1 MPKKYFNYKTKMTNK
16 VVANADQA
24 VEDIRDGAT
33 LMLGGFGLCGI
44 PENSIAALLK
54 KGVKNLTCI
63 SNNAGVDDFGIGLM
77 LKTHQVK
84 KMISSYVGENKEFER
99 QLLSGELEVE
109 LTPQGTLAERIRAGG
124 AGIPAFYT
132 PAGVGTEVAE
142 GKQVREFDGK
152 KYIEEKWLKADFAII
167 KAWKG
172 DTAGNL
178 IFKGTTQNFSPMM
191 AAAGK
196 ITIAEVE
203 ELVPAGSLDPAQIHT
218 PGIYVQRIF
227 QGKNYEKRIEQR
239 TTAPHAPRG
248 GAKNADSETKLAFGE
263 LKVAP
268 PLGAGLDKNQIA
280 QRIAREVKDGYYVNL
295 GIGIPTLVAN
305 YIPEGIN
312 VVLQSENGLLGI
324 GPFPTEENVDADLIN
339 AGKQTVTMIDGS
351 SLFSSAESFAMIRGG
366 HVDLTILGAME
377 VSENGDIAN
386 WKIPGKMVK
395 GMGGAMDLVA
405 SADNIIVAMQHVNK
419 AGESKLLKSCNLP
432 ITGLACVKKIV
443 TELAVLEVMPEGGFK
458 LLETAPGITVEDV
471 KKATEGK
478 LIIADD
484 VKEMVF

>member
-1 MPKKYFNYKTKMTNK
+1 MINK
-16 VVANADQA
+16 VISGAAEAVA
-24 VEDIRDGAT
+24 DIQDGAT

-44 PENSIAALLK
+44 PENSISALLE

-77 LKTHQVK
+77 LKSKQVK

-142 GKQVREFDGK
+142 GKEIQEFDGK
-152 KYIEEKWLKADFAII
+152 KYVRESWLKADFAII

-178 IFKGTTQNFSPMM
+178 IFKGTAQNFSPMM

-203 ELVPAGSLDPAQIHT
+203 ELVPVGGLDPAQIHT

-227 QGKNYEKRIEQR
+227 QGKDYEKRIEQR
-239 TTAPHAPRG
+239 TVSTIESNLQPLT
-248 GAKNADSETKLAFGE
+248 ETSPSMVSTQA
-263 LKVAP
+263 V
-268 PLGAGLDKNQIA
+268 GLDKNQIA
-280 QRIAREVKDGYYVNL
+280 KRIAREVKDGYYVNL

-312 VVLQSENGLLGI
+312 AVLQSENGLLGI
-324 GPFPTEENVDADLIN
+324 GPFPNEDKVDPDLIN
-339 AGKQTVTMIDGS
+339 AGKQTVTLLDGS
-351 SLFSSAESFAMIRGG
+351 ALFSSAESFAMIRGG

-377 VSENGDIAN
+377 VSENGDISN

-405 SADNIIVAMQHVNK
+405 SAENIIVAMQHVNK
-419 AGESKLLKSCNLP
+419 AGESKLLKTCSLP
-432 ITGLACVKKIV
+432 ITGLRCVKKIV
-443 TELAVLEVMPEGGFK
+443 TELAVLEIMPEGGFK
-458 LLETAPGITVEDV
+458 LLERAPGISVE
-471 KKATEGK
+471 KIKIATEGK
-478 LIIADD
+478 LIIEGEIP
-484 VKEMVF
+484 EMKI

>member
-1 MPKKYFNYKTKMTNK
+1 MTNK
-16 VVANADQA
+16 VVKNAQEA
-24 VEDIRDGAT
+24 VKDIPNNAV

-44 PENSIAALLK
+44 PENSIDALIQ
-54 KGVKNLTCI
+54 KGITGLTCI

-77 LKTHQVK
+77 LKSRQVK

-109 LTPQGTLAERIRAGG
+109 LIPQGTLAERVRAGG
-124 AGIPAFYT
+124 AGIPAFFT

-142 GKQVREFDGK
+142 GKEIREFNGK
-152 KYIEEKWLKADFAII
+152 KYLLESWLRADFAIV

-178 IFKGTTQNFSPMM
+178 IFKGTARNFNPMM
-191 AAAGK
+191 AAAGA

-203 ELVPAGSLDPAQIHT
+203 ELVPAGTLDPNEIHT

-227 QGKNYEKRIEQR
+227 QGENYQKRIEQR
-239 TTAPHAPRG
+239 TISIPTSATKDEKATAVST
-248 GAKNADSETKLAFGE
+248 AK
-263 LKVAP
+263 
-268 PLGAGLDKNQIA
+268 GLDKNQIA
-280 QRIAREVKDGYYVNL
+280 KRIAREIKDGDYVNL

-305 YIPEGIN
+305 YIPENIS

-324 GPFPTEENVDADLIN
+324 GPFPTEEAIDPDLIN
-339 AGKQTVTMIDGS
+339 AGKQTITMQAGS
-351 SLFSSAESFAMIRGG
+351 SLFSSAESFAMIRGE

-386 WKIPGKMVK
+386 WKIPNKMVK

-405 SADNIIVAMQHVNK
+405 SAKNIIVAMQHVSK
-419 AGESKLLKSCNLP
+419 DGKSKLLSNCTLP
-432 ITGLACVKKIV
+432 ITGIHCVKKIV
-443 TELAVLEVMPEGGFK
+443 TELAVLEVLSEGGFK
-458 LLETAPGITVEDV
+458 LLEIAPNVSIDEV
-471 KKATEGK
+471 KAATEGK
-478 LIIADD
+478 LIIEGDIP
-484 VKEMVF
+484 VIEL